1 MDDRAL
7 IRSVM
12 EAANRNQM
20 DLVAALVHEDFLG
33 IVPPSM
39 SAEPDTYKGPEGVRR
54 YFDLFRETVD
64 ELEVSV
70 YDFEHVGAWIVVLGA
85 VSGAGRASGIP
96 VNLDVAL
103 ATQIRDGKLYRME
116 AFPDVDQAKRD
127 LAAR

>member
-70 YDFEHVGAWIVVLGA
+70 YDFEHVGAWIVVLGG